1 MWKSMKKLKKIS
13 QELQDKNQEVGNKL
27 VPVPMNEWPKSL
39 LFNPLRVWRSRE
51 FLVQE
56 YIENNHIRISVTDA
70 RKVHGFGKEDF
81 KFGKAI
87 TWDELQWIKRQIGY
101 DDRCAVEVYP
111 PDDLIVNEAN
121 MRHLWILPEVPEYC
135 WGNKK

>member
-1 MWKSMKKLKKIS
+1 MKKINVRKLQ
-13 QELQDKNQEVGNKL
+13 QELQNKNQEVGSKIN
-27 VPVPMNEWPKSL
+27 PVPKEEWPQNL
-39 LFNPLRVWRSRE
+39 LFKPLRVWRSRE

-101 DDRCAVEVYP
+101 GDRCAVEIFP
-111 PDDLIVNEAN
+111 PDHLIINVRN
-121 MRHLWILPEVPEYC
+121 MRHLWILPEVPAYC
-135 WGNKK
+135 WGAKQ